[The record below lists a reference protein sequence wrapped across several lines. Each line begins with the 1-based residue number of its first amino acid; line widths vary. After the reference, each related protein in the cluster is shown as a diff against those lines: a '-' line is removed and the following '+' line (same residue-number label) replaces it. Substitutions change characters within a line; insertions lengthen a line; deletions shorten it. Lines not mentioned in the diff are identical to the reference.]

1 MVVLIPKHPETNR
14 ELFRRDQS
22 DLDGSFQLQSVIP
35 GTYTVMAIADGW
47 ELDWSK
53 TAVISGYARRGQTI
67 VVPEQ
72 GRHSIQLPRPVEVQA
87 K

>member
-1 MVVLIPKHPETNR
+1 MIVLIPKNPETNH

-22 DLDGSFQLQSVIP
+22 DLDGTFIFHSVIP
-35 GTYTVMAIADGW
+35 GTYTAIAIENGW

-53 TAVISGYARRGQTI
+53 PAVISCYAAHGQKL
-67 VVPEQ
+67 VVGGSQ
-72 GRHSIQLPRPVEVQA
+72 TVIQLSSPVEIQP